1 MPMTF
6 YRGPLTGST
15 PRARADAAP
24 APLVDVLLLP
34 ESFEMLWLIDV
45 ACWNAVLEWVAPLP
59 CHGPCYD
66 ASQGQL
72 VVPDPIEQ
80 DDERGLF
87 A

>member
-1 MPMTF
+1 MPMIF

-15 PRARADAAP
+15 PHARADVAP
-24 APLVDVLLLP
+24 TPLDVLLLP

-45 ACWNAVLEWVAPLP
+45 ACWNAVLEWGAPPLDR
-59 CHGPCYD
+59 GPCYD
-66 ASQGQL
+66 GSDGQL

-80 DDERGLF
+80 DDGRGLF